1 MRKQLTALR
10 RRMAETGVDA
20 YLVPTDDFHGSEY
33 VGEYFK
39 CRSYLSGFTGSA
51 GTLVVLADRAG
62 LWTDGR
68 YFLQAARQL
77 EGSGIDLFRMGEPG
91 VPTEEA
97 YLQEHLQPGQCLAFD
112 GRTVTAR
119 RYHALEQALEG
130 REVRLQTDL
139 DLAGDVWPDRPP
151 LSAAPAW
158 ELSETYCG
166 LSRAEKLAAVRRDLN
181 AQGADTLLLSSLDDI
196 AWLLNIRGGDVACC
210 PVVLSYLAVEPSSAV
225 LFANE
230 AVFPADLKNA
240 LAADGVTL
248 APYDAVY
255 AHAAALK
262 AGSTVWLDEDKTN
275 CALWNA
281 ANAAGRKIIAAPN
294 PTALPKAVK
303 NETEVA
309 NARIAHL
316 HDGIAMVQ
324 FLFWLKQN
332 AGHQP
337 ITERSAAAH
346 LETLRARQPHYLG
359 PSFDPIIAYGPHGAI
374 VHYSATEDQPI
385 TERSAAAHL
394 ETLRARQPHYLGP
407 SFDPIIAYGP
417 HGAIV
422 HYSATEETDVP
433 LQAEGFLLCDTGGH
447 YLEGTTDITR
457 TVALG
462 PVSDEM
468 KHHYTLVLRSHLA
481 LLYARFL
488 QGCRGSALDMIAR
501 QPLWL
506 EGLDYKHGT
515 GHGVGYLLSVHEGP
529 NNFRYASAGKDA
541 VLEPGMIL
549 SDEPGLYLAG
559 RYGIRLENLLV
570 CRELETSEYGRFFG
584 FDALTLVPFDRDA
597 IDPAQLSPCE
607 RAWLNTYHAAVY
619 ESLAPHLEAAERSW
633 LAEATAEL

>member
-1 MRKQLTALR
+1 MRDQLTALR

-20 YLVPTDDFHGSEY
+20 YFVPTDDFHGSEY
-33 VGEYFK
+33 VGDHFK

-77 EGSGIDLFRMGEPG
+77 EGSGIDLLRMGEPG

-97 YLQEHLQPGQCLAFD
+97 YLQEHLRPGQCLAFD

-119 RYHALEQALEG
+119 RYHALEQALNG
-130 REVRLQTDL
+130 REIRLQTDL

-166 LSRAEKLAAVRRDLN
+166 LSRAEKLAAIRRDLQ
-181 AQGADTLLLSSLDDI
+181 ARGADTLLLSSLDDI

-210 PVVLSYLAVEPSSAV
+210 PVVLSYLAIDPSGAV

-230 AVFPADLKNA
+230 SVFPADLKNA

-281 ANAAGRKIIAAPN
+281 AKADGRKIIAAPN
-294 PTALPKAVK
+294 PTALSKAVK

-309 NARIAHL
+309 NERIAHL
-316 HDGIAMVQ
+316 HDGIAMTQ
-324 FLFWLKQN
+324 FLYWLKQTV
-332 AGHQP
+332 GRQP
-337 ITERSAAAH
+337 ITERSAAAY
-346 LETLRARQPHYLG
+346 LETLRAQQPHYLG
-359 PSFDPIIAYGPHGAI
+359 PSFNPIM
-374 VHYSATEDQPI
+374 
-385 TERSAAAHL
+385 
-394 ETLRARQPHYLGP
+394 
-407 SFDPIIAYGP
+407 AYGP

-433 LQAEGFLLCDTGGH
+433 LRAEGFLLCDTGGH

-529 NNFRYASAGKDA
+529 NNFRHASAGKDA

-549 SDEPGLYLAG
+549 SDEPGLYLAN

-584 FDALTLVPFDRDA
+584 FEPLTLVPFDRDA
-597 IDPAQLSPCE
+597 IDPAQLTPCE

-619 ESLAPHLEAAERSW
+619 ESLSLHLEAAERSW

>member
-262 AGSTVWLDEDKTN
+262 ADSTAWLDEDKTN

-316 HDGIAMVQ
+316 HDGIAMIQ

-332 AGHQP
+332 VG
-337 ITERSAAAH
+337 R
-346 LETLRARQPHYLG
+346 
-359 PSFDPIIAYGPHGAI
+359 
-374 VHYSATEDQPI
+374 QPI

-607 RAWLNTYHAAVY
+607 RTWLNTYHAAVY